1 MILKVKTLQKNIF
14 SKKVIK
20 LNFMVVWRKTVMG
33 RKFYFLFLSVV
44 SFLIVFGVSLNGCG
58 KKPPEWVT
66 KGSGA
71 FSPKEKK
78 LYGVGVSELS
88 PNEAMTRVRCDTRA
102 RADLARVLDSYIA
115 SLITDFMEEHK
126 DYFNKDAEGSDEFTQ
141 IIIKSTTEATLIGS
155 KVIDRYIDEKRKV
168 MYCLVELET
177 DNVLQETFNK
187 MKEAARQRHRAIVKE
202 RSDEMLQKLDEELK
216 KRTERGY

>member
-1 MILKVKTLQKNIF
+1 
-14 SKKVIK
+14 
-20 LNFMVVWRKTVMG
+20 MG
-33 RKFYFLFLSVV
+33 RKCYLVFLSSV
-44 SFLIVFGVSLNGCG
+44 SFLIVFGFLLNGCG
-58 KKPPEWVT
+58 KKPPDWVT
-66 KGSGA
+66 KGAAA

-102 RADLARVLDSYIA
+102 RADLARALDSYVA

-141 IIIKSTTEATLIGS
+141 IVIKSTTEATLIGS

-168 MYCLVELET
+168 MYCLVELEI
-177 DNVLQETFNK
+177 DNVLQEAFNK
-187 MKEAARQRHRAIVKE
+187 MKEAARQKHRAIVKE
-202 RSDEMLQKLDEELK
+202 RSEEMLQKLDEELK

>member
-1 MILKVKTLQKNIF
+1 VEKMDKFVKMNSKYINKVSSVILMVLF
-14 SKKVIK
+14 S
-20 LNFMVVWRKTVMG
+20 
-33 RKFYFLFLSVV
+33 FLVV
-44 SFLIVFGVSLNGCG
+44 SFQIGCG
-58 KKPPEWVT
+58 KKPPEWVI
-66 KGSGA
+66 KGAGA

-88 PNEAMTRVRCDTRA
+88 PNEAMTRIRCDTRA
-102 RADLARVLDSYIA
+102 RADLARVLDSYVA

-141 IIIKSTTEATLIGS
+141 IIIKSTTEALLVGS
-155 KVIDRYIDEKRKV
+155 QIVDRYTDEKKKV
-168 MYCLVELET
+168 MYCLALLEV

-187 MKEAARQRHRAIVKE
+187 MKDMARQKHRAIVKE
-202 RSDEMLQKLDEELK
+202 RAEEMLQKLDEELK